1 MVQLPEEIIG
11 KNLHDLGLGKEF
23 LGMTPKEQNIKER
36 KTGKLVL
43 SKLKTFALQNTVQR
57 MKRQATD

>member
-11 KNLHDLGLGKEF
+11 KNLHDLGFGKEF
-23 LGMTPKEQNIKER
+23 LGMTPKEQYIKEK

-43 SKLKTFALQNTVQR
+43 SKLKTFALQNTIQR

>member
-23 LGMTPKEQNIKER
+23 LGMTPKEQYIKE
-36 KTGKLVL
+36 KKLV
-43 SKLKTFALQNTVQR
+43 SWFYQN
-57 MKRQATD
+57 